1 MAMKE
6 SIKEAIYISNIFN
19 YINTKMNLGYIH
31 NIPLILEDNQSAIR
45 LGQNPEF
52 HKRSKHIDIQY
63 HFIRKA
69 ISDETIRVVYI
80 PTKDQLADLLTKN
93 VNRIT
98 FETLKKLAN
107 LAEAP

>member
-31 NIPLILEDNQSAIR
+31 NTPLILEDNQYAIR

-80 PTKDQLADLLTKN
+80 PTKD
-93 VNRIT
+93 
-98 FETLKKLAN
+98 
-107 LAEAP
+107 